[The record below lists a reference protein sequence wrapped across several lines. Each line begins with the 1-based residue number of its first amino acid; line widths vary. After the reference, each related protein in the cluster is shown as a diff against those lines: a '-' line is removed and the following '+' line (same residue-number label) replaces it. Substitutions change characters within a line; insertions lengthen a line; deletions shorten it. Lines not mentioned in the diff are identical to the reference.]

1 MVQVR
6 PGYVVNERGTPE
18 AVVLSLPEYRRLMAR
33 LEDLEDAMDLK
44 HAVRTSRGTMSHQV
58 LLKRLAR

>member
-1 MVQVR
+1 MVQLR

-18 AVVLSLPEYRRLMAR
+18 AVVLSLPVYRRLIAH

-44 HAVRTSRGTMSHQV
+44 RAVRTSHGTMSHEA